1 VVDQVVLVTAAL
13 LWLAVIYE
21 AVSLARQR
29 DNRARRALLLTFV
42 ALAVGAT
49 FFTPWVYVV
58 TQDVTGLQNVADL
71 IARCA
76 VLLAS
81 LGAQSLLLHLTQEP
95 ADAMRMSR
103 QRAIAMSVATAL
115 LVVLFVVAPVHETGS
130 LRLTSD
136 FGDSPWVS
144 AYLIV
149 FAGYLGVALVDVLRG
164 GVRYAPKAGPA
175 LSLSLRLIAIG
186 CIVGLLYVAEKVAY
200 LVAVLFG
207 GSPSASVES
216 WAARLL
222 AVTGG
227 LLVLAGSLVPAV
239 YPRWRT
245 AARWAGTYRAHR
257 ALYPLWSALHEITP
271 EIALD
276 PAASELRDRLRFRNL
291 DFRLYRRVIEIRD
304 GRLALRPFLDADVA
318 RRAREDAIMS
328 GQCDGDVEATVEAR
342 VLATGVENAR
352 RRRRP
357 AEVLPA
363 SELGGDDFRS
373 EVEWLLRVARVD
385 PLAGSTASGS
395 STSPHGRLEAG
406 PA

>member
-1 VVDQVVLVTAAL
+1 MVDQAVLGTAAL
-13 LWLAVIYE
+13 LWLAVVYE

-42 ALAVGAT
+42 ALAIGAT

-58 TQDVTGLQNVADL
+58 TQDVTGLQNLADL
-71 IARCA
+71 VARCA

-81 LGAQSLLLHLTQEP
+81 FGAQSLLLHLTQEP
-95 ADAMRMSR
+95 ADAKRMSR
-103 QRAIAMSVATAL
+103 QRALAMSVATAL

-200 LVAVLFG
+200 LIVVLLG
-207 GSPSASVES
+207 GSPSKSVES
-216 WAARLL
+216 STARLL

-239 YPRWRT
+239 YPRWRN
-245 AARWAGTYRAHR
+245 AARWASTYRAHR
-257 ALYPLWSALHEITP
+257 TLYPLWSALHEITP

-276 PAASELRDRLRFRNL
+276 PAASGFRDRLRLRNL
-291 DFRLYRRVIEIRD
+291 DFRLYRRIIEIRD

-318 RRAREDAIMS
+318 RRARDDALKG
-328 GQCDGDVEATVEAR
+328 GQSDGEVEATVEAR

-352 RRRRP
+352 LRRKP

-363 SELGGDDFRS
+363 SEDGGDDFRS
-373 EVEWLLRVARVD
+373 EVEWLLQVARVD
-385 PLAGSTASGS
+385 PASSIASGS